1 MRGRTFLKRAL
12 VIFAVCLAF
21 GIGMWRGG
29 HSANAQPVTQEEYDQ
44 IVAERDALQAEMDA
58 LQVQGDTAAAQ
69 SAPEPTAAAPVK
81 KAQPVQK
88 DGFDPQEVAQ
98 QLITKTYQYTSYDT
112 TYVFL
117 VVENTSEYNLDLL
130 VDVTGKNAEG
140 GKIGAKQ
147 DEMRA
152 VSPGST
158 ILLSCLMDE
167 EPAEISYEYS
177 LKQEE
182 RYQSVTQNLSHTS
195 EAAKNKEIVSVTN
208 NGDMAVK
215 FVQGTILFFSN
226 GRLVNSDWTYFV
238 DNDYE
243 LKPGKTISKEMKCR
257 ETYDSYEIYFSA
269 SA

>member
-112 TYVFL
+112 TY
-117 VVENTSEYNLDLL
+117 
-130 VDVTGKNAEG
+130 
-140 GKIGAKQ
+140 
-147 DEMRA
+147 A
-152 VSPGST
+152 VSYT
-158 ILLSCLMDE
+158 HLDVYKRQNDE
-167 EPAEISYEYS
+167 C
-177 LKQEE
+177 
-182 RYQSVTQNLSHTS
+182 
-195 EAAKNKEIVSVTN
+195 KNI
-208 NGDMAVK
+208 
-215 FVQGTILFFSN
+215 
-226 GRLVNSDWTYFV
+226 
-238 DNDYE
+238 
-243 LKPGKTISKEMKCR
+243 
-257 ETYDSYEIYFSA
+257 
-269 SA
+269 